1 MSYKDNYFCSV
12 SQTQLTSRLQESPS
26 KQEVEDESRR
36 TRSLSAVSDCSQ
48 SFQSMSSSSSSKKQ
62 QQQSPVEDPVV
73 SATLRQLQHLGV
85 HVDEDVL
92 TESGKNHRKAVE
104 TARYWNASHG
114 YVSASQIIGKFPGKT
129 WSCLER
135 WHTLMKLLS
144 FLEICLNLLNPPL
157 KCDYSVLGPANRV
170 SVLYASL
177 LLLSS
182 WLLKPNISQRTIWHR
197 QLQKKSKMVK
207 CGLINIRSLF
217 HVSKWLL

>member
-73 SATLRQLQHLGV
+73 SATLRQLQQLGV

-92 TESGKNHRKAVE
+92 TESGKNHWKAVE
-104 TARYWNASHG
+104 TARY
-114 YVSASQIIGKFPGKT
+114 
-129 WSCLER
+129 
-135 WHTLMKLLS
+135 
-144 FLEICLNLLNPPL
+144 
-157 KCDYSVLGPANRV
+157 
-170 SVLYASL
+170 
-177 LLLSS
+177 
-182 WLLKPNISQRTIWHR
+182 
-197 QLQKKSKMVK
+197 
-207 CGLINIRSLF
+207 
-217 HVSKWLL
+217 

>member
-73 SATLRQLQHLGV
+73 SATLRQLQQLGV

-92 TESGKNHRKAVE
+92 TESGKNLRKAVE
-104 TARYWNASHG
+104 TARY
-114 YVSASQIIGKFPGKT
+114 
-129 WSCLER
+129 
-135 WHTLMKLLS
+135 
-144 FLEICLNLLNPPL
+144 
-157 KCDYSVLGPANRV
+157 
-170 SVLYASL
+170 
-177 LLLSS
+177 
-182 WLLKPNISQRTIWHR
+182 
-197 QLQKKSKMVK
+197 
-207 CGLINIRSLF
+207 
-217 HVSKWLL
+217 

>member
-62 QQQSPVEDPVV
+62 QSPVEDPVV
-73 SATLRQLQHLGV
+73 SATLRQLQQLGV

-104 TARYWNASHG
+104 TARY
-114 YVSASQIIGKFPGKT
+114 
-129 WSCLER
+129 
-135 WHTLMKLLS
+135 
-144 FLEICLNLLNPPL
+144 
-157 KCDYSVLGPANRV
+157 
-170 SVLYASL
+170 
-177 LLLSS
+177 
-182 WLLKPNISQRTIWHR
+182 
-197 QLQKKSKMVK
+197 
-207 CGLINIRSLF
+207 
-217 HVSKWLL
+217 